1 MRKRNKI
8 KKFLKPQETSV
19 EAFEFANELYRN
31 ALKTLSES
39 PVENGRYRN
48 IKKVSEACGTA
59 YIAVLRAIEGEMLR
73 RGISPDEFP
82 ENVIEYRKF
91 LRSLPK
97 NGKLIDAFNTVYEN
111 LHLLG
116 YYRHGADEA
125 MIKSGFEKA
134 KEIINKL
141 TGKK

>member
-8 KKFLKPQETSV
+8 RKLLKLPETPE
-19 EAFEFANELYRN
+19 EAFELANELYNN

-59 YIAVLRAIEGEMLR
+59 YLAVLRAIEGEMLR
-73 RGISPDEFP
+73 RGFSPDEFP

-111 LHLLG
+111 LHLFG

-134 KEIINKL
+134 REIINKL

>member
-1 MRKRNKI
+1 MKKRNKMR
-8 KKFLKPQETSV
+8 KLLKPPETPN
-19 EAFEFANELYRN
+19 EAFNLAVELYNN
-31 ALKTLSES
+31 ALKILSES

-59 YIAVLRAIEGEMLR
+59 YLAVLRAIEGEMLR

-111 LHLLG
+111 LHLFG
-116 YYRHGADEA
+116 CYRHGADEA
-125 MIKSGFEKA
+125 MIKGGFEKA
-134 KEIINKL
+134 KEIINRLIK
-141 TGKK
+141 

>member
-8 KKFLKPQETSV
+8 KKLLKPQETFV

-73 RGISPDEFP
+73 RGLSPDEFP

-111 LHLLG
+111 LHILG

-125 MIKSGFEKA
+125 VIKSGFEKA